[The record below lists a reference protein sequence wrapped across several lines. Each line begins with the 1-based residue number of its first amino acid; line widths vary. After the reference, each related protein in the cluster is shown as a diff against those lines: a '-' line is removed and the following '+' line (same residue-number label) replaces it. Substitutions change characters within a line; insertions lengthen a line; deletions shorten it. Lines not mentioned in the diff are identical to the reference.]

1 MNIVGIDP
9 GMGGAI
15 AFIRPGNDVV
25 IEDMPVIAIA
35 SGAVRRRVDGY
46 ALKTLLLRHCPAVE
60 PVRVFCEDISIAM
73 GGKGK
78 TSAATI
84 ISLART
90 LGAIEGVTDALRFP
104 MQLVAPKTWQGFYGL
119 KGKAAEGRECK
130 ASGVKGELPKAM
142 LLARSLYPQAIPMLA
157 RVKDADRAEALL
169 IAHYGKRTI
178 E

>member
-46 ALKTLLLRHCPAVE
+46 ALKWLLLRHCPAVE

-90 LGAIEGVTDALRFP
+90 LGAIEGVTDAIRFP
-104 MQLVAPKTWQGFYGL
+104 MQLVPPKDWQGFYGL
-119 KGKAAEGRECK
+119 KGKTKQDKRAH
-130 ASGVKGELPKAM
+130 GELPQAVLKARM
-142 LLARSLYPQAIPMLA
+142 LYPQASHMLD
-157 RVKDADRAEALL
+157 RVRDLDRAEALL
-169 IAHYGKRTI
+169 IAHYGLRTLT
-178 E
+178 